1 MEGWMDE
8 WKEEWMDGRMDGWK
22 DGCALRAHLPSGPL
36 DKPPAR
42 ALCRKHGRGKW
53 GRAAGV
59 HTSARESP
67 ACDAAPGIPTPHLPR
82 ALVTPPPPLQW
93 LLLRE
98 PQAWPSWLL
107 RASPRG
113 APGPRQL
120 SVQLAMP
127 GAPPCRPAQPH
138 LCPIEASSMDS
149 AIPAGQPQLHVK
161 FLPAFLGWGEGFGLP
176 KRGHLCQ
183 HADSWGWR
191 IPEAVP
197 RARPAFPV
205 AWRAPRPA
213 VTHPAQ
219 QESGRN
225 VPCALPW
232 IPGPPAPSGR
242 LIDTSCRVLSS
253 CRERKLR
260 SGSS

>member
-1 MEGWMDE
+1 M
-8 WKEEWMDGRMDGWK
+8 
-22 DGCALRAHLPSGPL
+22 
-36 DKPPAR
+36 
-42 ALCRKHGRGKW
+42 
-53 GRAAGV
+53 
-59 HTSARESP
+59 
-67 ACDAAPGIPTPHLPR
+67 
-82 ALVTPPPPLQW
+82 TPPPPLQW

-98 PQAWPSWLL
+98 PRAWPSWLL
-107 RASPRG
+107 WASPRG

-242 LIDTSCRVLSS
+242 AHGGPRWHMSLVVWGSCLSAVGAVGGWVAGTEGLGPADEAAEGVRSRPFPSVGVLVCQLGVTRGI
-253 CRERKLR
+253 CRAGLGPTVRAVTAGTWQAPRRGGALHLT
-260 SGSS
+260 